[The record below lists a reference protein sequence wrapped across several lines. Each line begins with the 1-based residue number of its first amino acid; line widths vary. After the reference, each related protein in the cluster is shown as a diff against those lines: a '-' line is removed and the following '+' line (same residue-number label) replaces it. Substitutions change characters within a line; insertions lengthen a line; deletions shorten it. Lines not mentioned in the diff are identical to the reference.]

1 MRHTRVASYHRT
13 VRASLARVRENVLDW
28 EHLPWLH
35 PETFSHVRLLD
46 RRQDGFRVESAPRGA
61 PAGDLFQIDVAFEAG
76 GLAYHSRTV
85 EGRGAG
91 TDIVTRL
98 EELGPNTTRIAVDF
112 LVPDVPPDRAER
124 MGAFYVQLYT
134 LLWDQDEAMMMRRQA
149 LLDGRLTRAMREVE
163 VDGARL
169 RHATVCPHLGGPLDD
184 APVEDGCVRCPWH
197 GYRFDVRTGRNLD
210 GRALRL
216 ETASLADPAEPA
228 ARRARPPGTPR
239 RRRHRCACRAS
250 KSRGR

>member
-1 MRHTRVASYHRT
+1 MRLTPVATYERS
-13 VRASLARVRENVLDW
+13 VRASLDRVRENVLDW

-46 RRQDGFRVESAPRGA
+46 RRRDGFRVESALRGA
-61 PAGDLFQIDVAFEAG
+61 PADLLQLDVCFEPG
-76 GLAYHSRTV
+76 GLTYHSRTV

-98 EELGPNTTRIAVDF
+98 EVLDANATGVAVEF
-112 LVPDVPPDRAER
+112 LVPEVGPDRTAR
-124 MGAFYVQLYT
+124 LGAFYVQLYT

-149 LLDGRLTRAMREVE
+149 FLDGRLANAMREVE
-163 VDGARL
+163 VNGVRV

-197 GYRFDVRTGRNLD
+197 GYRFDLRTGRD
-210 GRALRL
+210 AGGGPLRL
-216 ETASLADPAEPA
+216 ETAA
-228 ARRARPPGTPR
+228 G
-239 RRRHRCACRAS
+239 
-250 KSRGR
+250 